1 MRVLCFAIAERGH
14 TNPLLPSLQRL
25 QRAGHDVVV
34 AAADVV
40 DVPAGITFSLLQANA
55 PLQKRVTRGAAFAE
69 RLRDAAWLAQ
79 WIEALLLDPVDA
91 FVPVCVSAIE
101 AHRPDVVMLDPM
113 FYAAVIASMQL
124 RTPWVAVSSS
134 LNPATPAQ
142 WTTALTS
149 TMKRLASRR
158 EQLWRSRG
166 LEPPLFRV
174 ADALSPLATIA
185 FSTADY
191 IGGDVDGVHL
201 VGAPF
206 SVDDCASRDAAVAFD
221 VERLQPGPRVFVSFG
236 SQAFFQPRLFGRVF
250 AEARTRGMQVVAS
263 VGDLV
268 DDATFMASVPAGSIV
283 QRFVPQ
289 LLVLPH
295 VDLVITHGGANSV
308 VETLWMGKPLVVLP
322 LCNDQ
327 PLQAA
332 FVRRAG
338 VGAVVDAASG
348 DVDERALHVAVTGA
362 FSCAARAKQVGERFR
377 RLDGPARVVEIVEA
391 VVDPPVDPPLIALP
405 GAVRS

>member
-14 TNPLLPSLQRL
+14 TNPLMPSLRRL
-25 QRAGHDVVV
+25 QRAGHDVVL
-34 AAADVV
+34 AAGDVV
-40 DVPAGITFSLLQANA
+40 DVPAGIAFHQLHANA
-55 PLQKRVTRGAAFAE
+55 PVPERITRGAAFAE

-79 WIEALLLDPVDA
+79 WIEAMLLDPVDA
-91 FVPVCVSAIE
+91 FVPVCAAAIE
-101 AHRPDVVMLDPM
+101 QHRPDVVVLDPM
-113 FYAAVIASMQL
+113 FYAAVVACMQQGV
-124 RTPWVAVSSS
+124 PWAAVSSS

-149 TMKRLASRR
+149 TIKRLSPRR

-185 FSTADY
+185 FSTRDY
-191 IGGDVDGVHL
+191 IGDDVDGVQL

-206 SVDDCASRDAAVAFD
+206 AAEDCAMRDADVAFD
-221 VERLQPGPRVFVSFG
+221 VERLRPGPRVFVSFG
-236 SQAFFQPRLFGRVF
+236 SQAFFQPRLFARVF
-250 AEARTRGMQVVAS
+250 AEARDRNMQVVAS

-268 DDATFMASVPAGSIV
+268 DDAAFMATVPADAIV
-283 QRFVPQ
+283 MRFVPQ
-289 LLVLPH
+289 LVVLPH

-348 DVDERALHVAVTGA
+348 DVDARALHVAVTGA
-362 FSCAARAKQVGERFR
+362 LACAARAQQIGEGFR
-377 RLDGPARVVEIVEA
+377 RLDGPARVVELVEA
-391 VVDPPVDPPLIALP
+391 LATRAAVSLP
-405 GAVRS
+405 GAVRP